1 MSPKSNQPIELLK
14 SGQLLAITDSEN
26 SGIILQKPFFA
37 EFIGPGAAIGG
48 LFDLNCVT
56 IYTLGQAEF
65 TVPATL
71 EERQLAFRSR
81 IDDIASMQT
90 LCQAEAPLRR
100 AIDLLDMLCSRFST
114 DEIRSIPND
123 VLSKVVGVMPG
134 TIAMAWQKQFNL
146 QSPADLA
153 DASEE
158 YDGLLFVAATP
169 V

>member
-14 SGQLLAITDSEN
+14 SGQLLAVTEGEP
-26 SGIILQKPFFA
+26 SGLILQKPFFA
-37 EFIGPGAAIGG
+37 EFIGPGAAVGG

-65 TVPATL
+65 TVPVSL
-71 EERQLAFRSR
+71 EDRQTAFRRR
-81 IDDIASMQT
+81 IDNIASMQT

-114 DEIRSIPND
+114 DQIRSIPND

-153 DASEE
+153 DAAEE
-158 YDGLLFVAATP
+158 YDGKLFASAA

>member
-14 SGQLLAITDSEN
+14 SGQLLAITDSQT

-65 TVPATL
+65 TAPATL
-71 EERQLAFRSR
+71 EERQAAFRCR
-81 IDDIASMQT
+81 IDNIASMQT
-90 LCQAEAPLRR
+90 LCQPEAPLRR

-114 DEIRSIPND
+114 DEIRTIPND

-153 DASEE
+153 DTSEE
-158 YDGLLFVAATP
+158 YDGCLFATATS